1 MVSHCQRTIV
11 KVLTA
16 LEATVCSLEDT
27 EAEKL
32 LMNGTALEI
41 ETPVLLRS
49 TLTNTRSADLEVDG
63 IIHATMQ
70 QEHSQDFSKWGGG
83 GGSHCVKVRVLTR
96 LSLWPIYRHG
106 IFATSCKLF
115 G

>member
-1 MVSHCQRTIV
+1 V
-11 KVLTA
+11 KSCKQIAQPFVTQDSENGQSLLKDCCKGTA

-32 LMNGTALEI
+32 LMNGTAIEI

-63 IIHATMQ
+63 IIYATSRGIARIFQ
-70 QEHSQDFSKWGGG
+70 RGGG
-83 GGSHCVKVRVLTR
+83 GHTVSK
-96 LSLWPIYRHG
+96 
-106 IFATSCKLF
+106 
-115 G
+115 

>member
-1 MVSHCQRTIV
+1 MVSHCQATIV

-70 QEHSQDFSKWGGG
+70 QGHSQDFSKWGGG
-83 GGSHCVKVRVLTR
+83 VTLCESESTHQIVTMANI
-96 LSLWPIYRHG
+96 SSWHFRH
-106 IFATSCKLF
+106 LL
-115 G
+115 

>member
-63 IIHATMQ
+63 IIHATSRGIARIFQ
-70 QEHSQDFSKWGGG
+70 SGGG
-83 GGSHCVKVRVLTR
+83 GTLCESESTHQIVTMANI
-96 LSLWPIYRHG
+96 SSWHFRH
-106 IFATSCKLF
+106 LL
-115 G
+115 